1 MARRLLPL
9 KSPQRDGGED
19 DKPRD
24 ECGVFGVFGHPD
36 APRLCYVGLFALQH
50 RGQESAG
57 IVASE
62 GASFSQHRGMGLVDD
77 VFSDGSL
84 DRVKGPL
91 AIGHNRYSTSGT
103 STLQNAQPFV
113 AQYSRGP
120 LAIAH
125 NGNLVNA
132 FHIRRQ
138 MEAQGQIF
146 MTESDTEVFAGLLGR
161 SRHYHLEGRIIDAL
175 KELRGA
181 YSMLCMGK
189 NVMVAVRDPSG
200 FRPLWIGEKDGATIF
215 ASETCAIDAIEGTA
229 IREIE
234 PSEMVI
240 VTGSGVES
248 MRLPMTEKRAHC
260 VFELLYIART
270 DSVIFDESV
279 ADRRLEFGR
288 QLARECP
295 AEADIVVGM
304 PESANVAALG
314 YSQESGIPF
323 QFGVARNQ
331 YVGRT
336 FIQPNQADR
345 DFKVGVK
352 INPIRAILSGK
363 RVVLVDDSLQRGT
376 TLRKSV
382 KKMRS
387 AGATEVHVRIAAPP
401 TQSPCFYGVDI
412 PTRQELIA
420 STHTLDE
427 ICAQI
432 RADSLGYLA
441 VESLLACLSEPD
453 HYCTACFDGNYPVE
467 FEGQNLDQLSID
479 FSRGRDR

>member
-1 MARRLLPL
+1 MQRRLPAHN
-9 KSPQRDGGED
+9 SPGYDRAED

-24 ECGVFGVFGHPD
+24 ECGVFGVYGHSD

-62 GASFSQHRGMGLVDD
+62 GASFSQHRGMGLVDE
-77 VFSDGSL
+77 VFSGGSL
-84 DRVKGPL
+84 DRVNGRL

-132 FHIRRQ
+132 FQIRRE

-146 MTESDTEVFAGLLGR
+146 MTGSDTEVFAGLLGR

-189 NVMVAVRDPSG
+189 NVLVAVRDPSG
-200 FRPLWIGEKDGATIF
+200 FRPLWIGEIDGATIF
-215 ASETCAIDAIEGTA
+215 ASETCAIDAVGGTA

-234 PSEMVI
+234 PGEMVI
-240 VTGSGVES
+240 VTESGVES
-248 MRLPMTEKRAHC
+248 MRLPMTEDTAHC
-260 VFELLYIART
+260 VFELLYLART
-270 DSVIFDESV
+270 DSVIFGESV

-288 QLARECP
+288 KLARECP
-295 AEADIVVGM
+295 VEADIVVGM

-323 QFGVARNQ
+323 QFGIARNQ

-336 FIQPNQADR
+336 FIQPKQADR

-352 INPIRAILSGK
+352 INAIRAILNGK
-363 RVVLVDDSLQRGT
+363 RIVLVDDSLQRGT
-376 TLRKSV
+376 TLRSSV
-382 KKMRS
+382 KKMRA

-412 PTRQELIA
+412 PTRQELVA
-420 STHTLDE
+420 SNHSLDQ
-427 ICAQI
+427 ICGHI
-432 RADSLGYLA
+432 RADSLGYLTT
-441 VESLLACLSEPD
+441 ESLLSCVSRPD
-453 HYCTACFDGNYPVE
+453 DYCTACFDGNYPVE
-467 FEGQNLDQLSID
+467 FAGQNINQLSID
-479 FSRGRDR
+479 FSRDRSR

>member
-1 MARRLLPL
+1 MQRQLPAD
-9 KSPQRDGGED
+9 SD

-36 APRLCYVGLFALQH
+36 APRLCYVGLYALQH

-57 IVASE
+57 IVASQ
-62 GASFSQHRGMGLVDD
+62 GASFSQHRGMGLVDE

-84 DRVKGPL
+84 DRVVGPL

-161 SRHYHLEGRIIDAL
+161 SLHYHLEGRIIDAL

-189 NVMVAVRDPSG
+189 NVLIAVRDPSG
-200 FRPLWIGEKDGATIF
+200 FRPLWIGDVDGCTVF
-215 ASETCAIDAIEGTA
+215 ASETCAIDAVNGTA
-229 IREIE
+229 IREVE
-234 PSEMVI
+234 PGEMVI
-240 VTGSGVES
+240 VTESGVES
-248 MRLPMTEKRAHC
+248 MFLPMQEETSHC
-260 VFELLYIART
+260 VFELLYLART
-270 DSVIFDESV
+270 DSVIFGESV

-288 QLARECP
+288 RLAQEAP
-295 AEADIVVGM
+295 AQADIVVGM

-323 QFGVARNQ
+323 QFGIARNQ

-336 FIQPNQADR
+336 FIQPKQSDR

-352 INPIRAILSGK
+352 INAIRAILKGQ

-376 TLRKSV
+376 TLRSSV
-382 KKMRS
+382 KKMRA
-387 AGATEVHVRIAAPP
+387 AGATAVHVRIAAPP
-401 TQSPCFYGVDI
+401 TQWPCFYGVDT
-412 PTRQELIA
+412 PTRQELMA
-420 STHTLDE
+420 SSHSLEE
-427 ICAQI
+427 IRKYI
-432 RADSLGYLA
+432 RADSLGYLTT
-441 VESLLACLSEPD
+441 ESMLSCVSKPKD
-453 HYCTACFDGNYPVE
+453 YCTACFDGLYPVA
-467 FEGQNLDQLSID
+467 FEEQNLNQLSID
-479 FSRGRDR
+479 FSRDRDR

>member
-1 MARRLLPL
+1 MHRPPL
-9 KSPQRDGGED
+9 DRSHGPDD

-24 ECGVFGVFGHPD
+24 ECGVFGVHGHPD
-36 APRLCYVGLFALQH
+36 APRLCYIGLFALQH

-57 IVASE
+57 IVASQ
-62 GASFSQHRGMGLVDD
+62 GASFSQHRGMGLVDE

-84 DRVKGPL
+84 DRVQGSL
-91 AIGHNRYSTSGT
+91 AIAHNRYSTSGT

-113 AQYSRGP
+113 AQYSRGA

-132 FHIRRQ
+132 FQIRRD

-181 YSMLCMGK
+181 YSLLCMGK

-200 FRPLWIGEKDGATIF
+200 FRPLWIGEVDGATIF
-215 ASETCAIDAIEGTA
+215 ASETCAIDAVGGVA
-229 IREIE
+229 VREVE
-234 PSEMVI
+234 PGEMVI
-240 VTGSGVES
+240 VTDTGMES
-248 MRLPMTEKRAHC
+248 MMIPMREKTAHC
-260 VFELLYIART
+260 VFELLYLART
-270 DSVIFDESV
+270 DSVIFGESV
-279 ADRRLEFGR
+279 AERRMEFGR
-288 QLARECP
+288 ALAREAP
-295 AEADIVVGM
+295 ADADIVVGM

-314 YSQESGIPF
+314 FSEESGIPF
-323 QFGVARNQ
+323 KFGVARNQ

-336 FIQPNQADR
+336 FIQPKQSDR

-352 INPIRAILSGK
+352 INAVQSILDGK
-363 RVVLVDDSLQRGT
+363 RIVLVDDSLQRGT
-376 TLRKSV
+376 TLRSSV
-382 KKMRS
+382 KKMRA

-401 TQSPCFYGVDI
+401 TVSPCFYGVDI
-412 PTRQELIA
+412 PTPQELMA

-427 ICAQI
+427 ICKHI
-432 RADSLGYLA
+432 RADSLGYLTTD
-441 VESLLACLSEPD
+441 SMLSCVDRPTD
-453 HYCTACFDGNYPVE
+453 YCTACFDGVYPVE
-467 FEGQNLDQLSID
+467 FSEQSMSQLSID
-479 FSRGRDR
+479 FSRDRER

>member
-1 MARRLLPL
+1 MQRQLPTD
-9 KSPQRDGGED
+9 SD

-24 ECGVFGVFGHPD
+24 ECGVFGVYGHPD
-36 APRLCYVGLFALQH
+36 APRLCYIGLYALQH

-57 IVASE
+57 IVASQ
-62 GASFSQHRGMGLVDD
+62 GSSFSQHRGMGLVDE

-84 DRVKGPL
+84 DRVVGPL

-161 SRHYHLEGRIIDAL
+161 SLHYHLEGRIIDAL

-189 NVMVAVRDPSG
+189 NVLVAVRDPSG
-200 FRPLWIGEKDGATIF
+200 FRPLWIGEVDGATMF
-215 ASETCAIDAIEGTA
+215 ASETCAIDAVNGTA
-229 IREIE
+229 IREVE
-234 PSEMVI
+234 PGEMVI
-240 VTGSGVES
+240 VTESGMES
-248 MRLPMTEKRAHC
+248 MFLPMEAQTSHC
-260 VFELLYIART
+260 VFELLYLART
-270 DSVIFDESV
+270 DSVIFGESV
-279 ADRRLEFGR
+279 AARRLAFGR
-288 QLARECP
+288 RLAQEAP
-295 AEADIVVGM
+295 ADADIVVGM

-314 YSQESGIPF
+314 YSQESGIPL
-323 QFGVARNQ
+323 QFGIARNQ

-336 FIQPNQADR
+336 FIQPKQSDR

-352 INPIRAILSGK
+352 INAIRAILDGQ

-376 TLRKSV
+376 TLRSSV
-382 KKMRS
+382 KKMRV
-387 AGATEVHVRIAAPP
+387 AGATAVHVRIAAPP
-401 TQSPCFYGVDI
+401 TQWPCFYGVDT
-412 PTRQELIA
+412 PTRQELMA
-420 STHTLDE
+420 SNHGLEE
-427 ICAQI
+427 IRKYI
-432 RADSLGYLA
+432 RADSLGYLTT
-441 VESLLACLSEPD
+441 ESMLSCVSKPD
-453 HYCTACFDGNYPVE
+453 DYCTACFDGQYPVA
-467 FEGQNLDQLSID
+467 FEEQNLNQLSID
-479 FSRGRDR
+479 FSRDRDR